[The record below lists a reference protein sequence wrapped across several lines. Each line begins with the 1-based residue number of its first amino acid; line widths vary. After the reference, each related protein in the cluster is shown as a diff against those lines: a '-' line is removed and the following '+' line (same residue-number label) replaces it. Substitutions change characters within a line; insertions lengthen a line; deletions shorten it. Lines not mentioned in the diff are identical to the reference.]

1 MRALSRMD
9 IDGSGAASPLE
20 NVLPTGIRPDLA
32 RGWCMEEDTRDSTIA
47 RRNVL
52 AALWAGRLM
61 RLTGDALPGY
71 AAQVHF
77 SDFAVAGDEDIVSKL
92 VLDLDAHGI
101 SVPTQTVRD
110 LLAACHRQALREHA
124 VTD

>member
-1 MRALSRMD
+1 MTTRWA
-9 IDGSGAASPLE
+9 GAGTASLVIPPLE
-20 NVLPTGIRPDLA
+20 EVLPPGVDRAQA
-32 RGWCMEEDTRDSTIA
+32 RAWCIEEETRHSAIA

-61 RLTGDALPGY
+61 SLNGDVLTSY

-77 SDFAVAGDEDIVSKL
+77 SDFAVPGDDDIVGRL
-92 VLDLDAHGI
+92 VFDLEAAGLA
-101 SVPTQTVRD
+101 VAPGTVRD
-110 LLAACHRQALREHA
+110 LLAACHRQALHETA

>member
-1 MRALSRMD
+1 MDLDQPTAPLPLERAL
-9 IDGSGAASPLE
+9 P
-20 NVLPTGIRPDLA
+20 PGIRPEIA
-32 RGWCMEEDTRDSTIA
+32 RGWCMEEDTRDSAIA

-61 RLTGDALPGY
+61 RLEGEALSSY

-92 VLDLDAHGI
+92 VLDLDAHGLT
-101 SVPTQTVRD
+101 VPTQTVRD
-110 LLAACHRQALREHA
+110 LLAACHRQALREQA

>member
-1 MRALSRMD
+1 MTRRA
-9 IDGSGAASPLE
+9 AAGVAPLVIPALE
-20 NVLPTGIRPDLA
+20 EVLPPGVDPAQA
-32 RGWCMEEDTRDSTIA
+32 RDWCIEEGTRDNAIA

-61 RLTGDALPGY
+61 RLGGEALTAY

-77 SDFAVAGDEDIVSKL
+77 SDFAVPGDDDIVGRL
-92 VLDLDAHGI
+92 VFDLEAAGVAI
-101 SVPTQTVRD
+101 PPGTVRD
-110 LLAACHRQALREHA
+110 LLAACHKQALRETA

>member
-1 MRALSRMD
+1 MRAISRMD
-9 IDGSGAASPLE
+9 IDESAAPLPLDQA
-20 NVLPTGIRPDLA
+20 LPPGIRPDLA
-32 RGWCMEEDTRDSTIA
+32 RNWCMDEDTRDSTIA

-61 RLTGDALPGY
+61 RLQGDELSTY

-77 SDFAVAGDEDIVSKL
+77 ADFAVAGDEDIVSKL
-92 VLDLDAHGI
+92 VLDLDSRGI

-110 LLAACHRQALREHA
+110 LLVACHRQALREQA

>member
-9 IDGSGAASPLE
+9 IDADVAPTPRE
-20 NVLPTGIRPDLA
+20 QALPRGMHPHLA
-32 RGWCMEEDTRDSTIA
+32 RSWCMDEDTRDSAVA

-61 RLTGDALPGY
+61 RLKGEALSSY

-77 SDFAVAGDEDIVSKL
+77 ADFAVAGDEDIVSKL
-92 VLDLDAHGI
+92 VLDLDAYGI

-110 LLAACHRQALREHA
+110 LLATCHRQALSEQA